1 MATERIK
8 RMQEALKVDKFP
20 FCAEKAK
27 YVIES
32 WRQNEG
38 LPSILRRAKAT
49 ANYLDKRTI
58 YIDDDELICGNCAA
72 KPMGLEASC
81 WGPFWDEKDLDS
93 ILEGNYTIS
102 DEGS

>member
-32 WRQNEG
+32 
-38 LPSILRRAKAT
+38 
-49 ANYLDKRTI
+49 
-58 YIDDDELICGNCAA
+58 
-72 KPMGLEASC
+72 
-81 WGPFWDEKDLDS
+81 
-93 ILEGNYTIS
+93 
-102 DEGS
+102 